1 LKITNVH
8 MDRQMTYVKLR
19 HGIALL
25 ATSGLLVQA
34 GSTFAAE
41 SQAEL
46 AKKLSNPIANLIS
59 MPVQYNSVH
68 GLGPNNA
75 DVNVTNIQ
83 PVIPIHLDAQT
94 NIISR
99 TILPIVNFE
108 RPAPGVSGQSGIG
121 DVLQS
126 FFYSPVAETDGWT
139 WGAGAVI
146 NAPTA
151 NKEELGSG
159 KWSAGPTAVVLKQQ
173 DGWTYGVLA
182 NKLNSFAGQT
192 DREYVD
198 STFVQP
204 FLLYTTKTYTTFGI
218 NTESTYNAHNGATEG
233 WTSPVNLT
241 VAQLVK
247 IGGKPVQFL
256 VGYTKYVTNPTDT
269 PTDGIRAQVTL
280 LMPD

>member
-1 LKITNVH
+1 MNAK
-8 MDRQMTYVKLR
+8 QLR
-19 HGIALL
+19 YLSVLGFA
-25 ATSGLLVQA
+25 AGGLLQA
-34 GSTFAAE
+34 GLAAAE

-59 MPVQYNSVH
+59 MPVQYNRLS

-75 DVNVTNIQ
+75 NVNVTNIQ
-83 PVIPIHLDAQT
+83 PVIPIHINPQT

-99 TILPIVNFE
+99 TILPIISYGD
-108 RPAPGVSGQSGIG
+108 PAPGINGQSGTG

-126 FFYSPVAETDGWT
+126 FFYSPVEQTDGWT
-139 WGAGAVI
+139 WGVGPVI

-159 KWSAGPTAVVLKQQ
+159 KWSAGPTGVVLKQK

-182 NKLNSFAGQT
+182 NKLNSFAGQSSR
-192 DREYVD
+192 DYVD
-198 STFVQP
+198 TSFVQP
-204 FLLYTTKTYTTFGI
+204 FLLYTTKTYNTFGI
-218 NTESTYNAHNGATEG
+218 NTESTYNAHNGPAEG
-233 WTSPVNLT
+233 WSSPVNLT
-241 VAQLVK
+241 VAQLAK

-256 VGYTKYVTNPTDT
+256 VGYTKYVSRPADT
-269 PTDGIRAQVTL
+269 PTHGVRAQVTL